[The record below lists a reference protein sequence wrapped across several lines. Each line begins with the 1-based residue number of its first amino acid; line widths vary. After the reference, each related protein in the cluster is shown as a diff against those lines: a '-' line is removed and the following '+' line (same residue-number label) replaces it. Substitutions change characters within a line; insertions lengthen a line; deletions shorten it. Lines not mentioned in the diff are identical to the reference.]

1 VLRPWRPFGDRFVL
15 SAGHTIPLVY
25 ATLAA
30 MNEAMRARHELDHDP
45 RFAFPFEGKFAL
57 TWEDLLLLRRNK
69 GLPGHAEFGGK
80 TLFIKANTG
89 PSGHGMP
96 PSVGQAVGLKIAGAE
111 DVKVFVFEGEGG
123 LTPGAS
129 HESKNSAWG
138 LGLSNLVFFV
148 DWNDFGIDENALS
161 SVVHGTPEDW
171 FAPYGWRVLGT
182 ERGMEWDDVTR
193 IVTDAARGENPAK
206 VPTMGWFKTRKGR
219 GYGKYDYKSHGSP
232 HAMNSEPF
240 WGLRK
245 DFMKKYGVE

>member
-1 VLRPWRPFGDRFVL
+1 MVLQTERMARTVAADSERL
-15 SAGHTIPLVY
+15 
-25 ATLAA
+25 LADS
-30 MNEAMRARHELDHDP
+30 RG
-45 RFAFPFEGKFAL
+45 AFPH
-57 TWEDLLLLRRNK
+57 WEFTKDLIDELIDLSLNYRQS
-69 GLPGHAEFGGK
+69 GHAEFGGK

-193 IVTDAARGENPAK
+193 IVTDAAGGENPA
-206 VPTMGWFKTRKGR
+206 
-219 GYGKYDYKSHGSP
+219 
-232 HAMNSEPF
+232 N
-240 WGLRK
+240 
-245 DFMKKYGVE
+245 